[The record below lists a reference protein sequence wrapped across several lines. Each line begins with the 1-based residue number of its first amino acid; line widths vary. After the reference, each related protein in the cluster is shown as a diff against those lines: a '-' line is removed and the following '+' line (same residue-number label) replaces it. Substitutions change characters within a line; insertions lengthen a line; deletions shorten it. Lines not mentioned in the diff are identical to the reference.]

1 MNRFLRDHAGVAAG
15 ILFFAAAFGLIPGA
29 AAQIP
34 MPSPPAVEARA
45 WLLLDVNSGQV
56 LASHNAAERFEP
68 ASLTKLMTAYLAFG
82 ALKQKSLKPEQVIPV
97 SARAWKAEGS
107 RMFIEPKK
115 PVTVDELLR
124 GMIIQSGN
132 DASVALAEAIG
143 GSEEVFAQMMNREAK
158 RLGMANTNF
167 TNATGLTSA
176 ELRSTARDLS
186 LLVVAL
192 IRDYPE
198 HYALYSQKEY
208 RYNNITQANRNRLL
222 WLDPTVDGVKTGYTE
237 NAGYCL
243 ITSARRG
250 ERRLVSV
257 VLGTASESARA
268 TESQKLLNWGFQ
280 FHDSVKLYTR
290 NQTVTQLRVWKG
302 SSDMVKAGFT
312 DDLFVALPK
321 GQGDRIKAT
330 VESQQPLLAPI
341 APGQRVATLKLEID
355 GKPWRE
361 VPVVALEQ
369 VAVAGIFGRAWDSLR
384 LMFK

>member
-1 MNRFLRDHAGVAAG
+1 MNLSVPIVRTLL
-15 ILFFAAAFGLIPGA
+15 IAAALLSFSFSA
-29 AAQIP
+29 TAQIP
-34 MPSPPAVEARA
+34 MPSSPAIEARA

-56 LASHNAAERFEP
+56 LTSHNAAERFEP

-82 ALKQKSLKPEQVIPV
+82 ALKQKSLKPDQVIPV
-97 SARAWKAEGS
+97 STKAWKAEGS

-176 ELRSTARDLS
+176 QLHSTAQDLS

-250 ERRLVSV
+250 DRRLVSV
-257 VLGTASESARA
+257 VLGTASEAARA

-280 FHDSVKLYTR
+280 FYDSVKLYTR

-302 SSDMVKAGFT
+302 GSDMVKAGFT

-361 VPVVALEQ
+361 VPVVALEP

>member
-1 MNRFLRDHAGVAAG
+1 M
-15 ILFFAAAFGLIPGA
+15 
-29 AAQIP
+29 
-34 MPSPPAVEARA
+34 
-45 WLLLDVNSGQV
+45 
-56 LASHNAAERFEP
+56 
-68 ASLTKLMTAYLAFG
+68 
-82 ALKQKSLKPEQVIPV
+82 
-97 SARAWKAEGS
+97 
-107 RMFIEPKK
+107 
-115 PVTVDELLR
+115 
-124 GMIIQSGN
+124 
-132 DASVALAEAIG
+132 
-143 GSEEVFAQMMNREAK
+143 
-158 RLGMANTNF
+158 
-167 TNATGLTSA
+167 
-176 ELRSTARDLS
+176 
-186 LLVVAL
+186 LVVAL

-250 ERRLVSV
+250 DRRLVSV
-257 VLGTASESARA
+257 VLGTASEAARA

-280 FHDSVKLYTR
+280 FYDSVKLYTR

-302 SSDMVKAGFT
+302 GSDMVKAGFT

-361 VPVVALEQ
+361 VPVVALEP

>member
-1 MNRFLRDHAGVAAG
+1 MNRFLLHLISAARS
-15 ILFFAAAFGLIPGA
+15 LLPAALLALSAGA

-45 WLLLDVNSGQV
+45 WLLLDVSSGQV
-56 LASHNAAERFEP
+56 LASHNAGERFEP

-82 ALKQKSLKPEQVIPV
+82 ALKQKTLKPEQVVPV
-97 SARAWKAEGS
+97 SVRAWKAEGS
-107 RMFIEPKK
+107 RMFIDPKR

-132 DASVALAEAIG
+132 DASVALAEAIA

-176 ELRSTARDLS
+176 QLYSTAHDLS
-186 LLVVAL
+186 QLAVAL

-208 RYNNITQANRNRLL
+208 RFNNITQSNRNRLL
-222 WLDPTVDGVKTGYTE
+222 WLDPTVDGVKTGFTE

-250 ERRLVSV
+250 ERRLLSV
-257 VLGTASESARA
+257 VLGTTSESARA

-280 FHDSVKLYTR
+280 FFDSLKFYSR

-302 SSDMVKAGFT
+302 TSDMVKAGFT
-312 DDLFVALPK
+312 TDLFVSLPK
-321 GQGDRIKAT
+321 GHGDRVKAT

-341 APGQRVATLKLEID
+341 VPGQRVATLKLEID
-355 GKPWRE
+355 GKPYRE
-361 VPVVALEQ
+361 LPVVALEA
-369 VAVAGIFGRAWDSLR
+369 VPVAGILGRGWDTLR